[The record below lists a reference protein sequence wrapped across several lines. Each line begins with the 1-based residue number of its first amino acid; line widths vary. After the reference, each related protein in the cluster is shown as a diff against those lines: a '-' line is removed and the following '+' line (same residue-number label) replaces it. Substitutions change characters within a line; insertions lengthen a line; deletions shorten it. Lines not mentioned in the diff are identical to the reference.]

1 MARTRPDGDA
11 VALHDPITVIIAD
24 DHRSFGEALQIA
36 LDKERDL
43 SVVGV
48 VDRGDDAV
56 RTTIHDQPDVVLMDL
71 RMPDLDGLEATRR
84 LREEGS
90 HSAVIILT
98 GEGDDVSLARAIQVG
113 ARGFLHKTAPMI
125 KTMRARSK
133 HDTELERRVERLT
146 PREIE
151 ILQAMAEGLAPEQI
165 VERLGMSRHTLRTHT
180 QNILTKLGVHSKTDA
195 VVAAI
200 RFGKATPPGL
210 AVTGRDALEAAR
222 PGGLERVV

>member
-36 LDKERDL
+36 LDHESDVR
-43 SVVGV
+43 VVGV

-98 GEGDDVSLARAIQVG
+98 GEGDDVSLARAIEVG
-113 ARGFLHKTAPMI
+113 ARGFLH
-125 KTMRARSK
+125 
-133 HDTELERRVERLT
+133 
-146 PREIE
+146 
-151 ILQAMAEGLAPEQI
+151 
-165 VERLGMSRHTLRTHT
+165 
-180 QNILTKLGVHSKTDA
+180 
-195 VVAAI
+195 
-200 RFGKATPPGL
+200 
-210 AVTGRDALEAAR
+210 
-222 PGGLERVV
+222 

>member
-11 VALHDPITVIIAD
+11 VALHDRITVIIAD

-43 SVVGV
+43 TVVGV
-48 VDRGDDAV
+48 VDRGDEAV

-98 GEGDDVSLARAIQVG
+98 GEADDVSLARALQVG
-113 ARGFLHKTAPMI
+113 AR
-125 KTMRARSK
+125 
-133 HDTELERRVERLT
+133 
-146 PREIE
+146 
-151 ILQAMAEGLAPEQI
+151 
-165 VERLGMSRHTLRTHT
+165 
-180 QNILTKLGVHSKTDA
+180 
-195 VVAAI
+195 I
-200 RFGKATPPGL
+200 RFGKATPPGR
-210 AVTGRDALEAAR
+210 AVTGRDALEPAR